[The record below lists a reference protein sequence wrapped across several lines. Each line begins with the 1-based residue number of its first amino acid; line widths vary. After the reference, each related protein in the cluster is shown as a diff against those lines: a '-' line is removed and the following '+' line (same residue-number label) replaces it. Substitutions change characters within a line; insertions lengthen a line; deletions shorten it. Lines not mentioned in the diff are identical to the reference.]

1 MARTV
6 QGNKVERVEKER
18 REKEKGVKKSGD
30 LGAEVGVKFEI
41 FIYYETVVAKFSRH
55 VHPASI
61 ATAGAD
67 LVLGGVSAPPRCCA
81 KRQNNGVENNF

>member
-1 MARTV
+1 MKERRGGRGSPGKYAEAVGSMARTI

-41 FIYYETVVAKFSRH
+41 FITR
-55 VHPASI
+55 PWW
-61 ATAGAD
+61 
-67 LVLGGVSAPPRCCA
+67 
-81 KRQNNGVENNF
+81 QNFRGTCIQLP